1 MAKSFSRIP
10 SDIFPPGVCEL
21 TVGYKRRAERRR
33 KIHNSSDI
41 ASFAREFLYP
51 DGSMQYSELFF
62 VLFLDRS
69 HQVFAYKLLSSG
81 GMTGTVVD
89 PRLLFQSAILA
100 HSSEIGLCHNHP
112 SGSLEP
118 SEADKVLTKKLAEA
132 GNLLEIPVLD
142 HIIISTEGHYSFCDE
157 GFL

>member
-1 MAKSFSRIP
+1 MAKSFSRTP

-21 TVGYKRRAERRR
+21 TVGYKRRAEKRR

-81 GMTGTVVD
+81 GMHGTVVD
-89 PRLLFQSAILA
+89 PKLVFNTALICLA
-100 HSSEIGLCHNHP
+100 SEIVLIHQHP
-112 SGSLEP
+112 SGCLKP
-118 SEADKVLTKKLAEA
+118 SEADISLTKKIADA
-132 GNLLEIPVLD
+132 GKFLEIPVLD
-142 HIIISTEGHYSFCDE
+142 HIILSTEGHYSFCDE